1 MKVKFYPDDIES
13 DVIEIPDDTSEDE
26 LYDMACEWVA
36 DNVAGFWRIINGS
49 FNGDKMDG

>member
-26 LYDMACEWVA
+26 LYDMASDWVCN
-36 DNVAGFWRIINGS
+36 NVQGFWRIVSG
-49 FNGDKMDG
+49 GEKDD